1 MKKYLAISAN
11 RIKEDLTY
19 REHFFTL
26 IIMTAVYCVV
36 LYFIWKAIY
45 GANGTLNGMTFEQSY
60 VSMVLT
66 FAMLRVVSN
75 GVEWDM
81 CFGMIEGSII
91 VDMVRPLDYMWY
103 QMSQSAGMAGTNTLV
118 LALPGTLILYF
129 MFPGQIH
136 VGMNMLFFIPC
147 LILSFMC
154 QFFLCF
160 TIGVI
165 TFYTESVWG
174 ISTILDIISGFFAG
188 SEVPLAFFPGWLLVA
203 ANVLP
208 FKAMYN
214 APVKMLMDKTLGISD
229 YMITTGVLALCTI
242 GLYALSQ
249 VTYGVMKKKIVI
261 NGG

>member
-45 GANGTLNGMTFEQSY
+45 GTSETLNGMTFEQSY

-165 TFYTESVWG
+165 TIYTESVWG

-229 YMITTGVLALCTI
+229 YMITTGVLALWTI